1 MDSSKPLLELRLELV
16 VSSDLSFA
24 FLFMACRGSGVR
36 VSLAPLLNKSV
47 TGSYVGD
54 LLQPLLVSETA
65 KYHFLCAK
73 VCANLR

>member
-1 MDSSKPLLELRLELV
+1 MPSVTGLFLDIA
-16 VSSDLSFA
+16 VSLSDQKYC
-24 FLFMACRGSGVR
+24 MACRGSGVR